1 MSAKSQIKL
10 VRIVLEMAEEAGL
23 RVWSITTD
31 GTTVNISI
39 FREHGCNFTTSMLLL
54 MNGNEIQTVRYHGY
68 AILDPCHMLK
78 LARNALAHVNI
89 LWR

>member
-10 VRIVLEMAEEAGL
+10 FRIVLEMAEEAGL
-23 RVWSITTD
+23 RVWSRTTD

-54 MNGNEIQTVRYHGY
+54 NGNEIQTVSYHGY